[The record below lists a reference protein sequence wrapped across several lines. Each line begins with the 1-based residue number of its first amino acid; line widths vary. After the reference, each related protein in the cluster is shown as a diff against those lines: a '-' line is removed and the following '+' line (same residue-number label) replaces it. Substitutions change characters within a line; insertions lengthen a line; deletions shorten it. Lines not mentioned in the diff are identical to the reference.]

1 MIGRRKRGEWDG
13 WRGRPFREL
22 VWLGSPERFIVVWSQ
37 GGQEIVMNPSRE
49 PARAGAARRARTADR
64 PQIESL
70 LHHRSRE
77 VLDALLENPRLGEK
91 QVAILL
97 SRRDLAREIVARI
110 AENREW
116 MKSYPLKLAVVRHP
130 RTPRHLAL
138 PLLKYLYLFDL
149 LAVAATAGTPAELK
163 RQAEEAIL
171 LQREGLA
178 LGQRLSLARR
188 GSSRIAAGLL
198 LDSERRVI
206 DAALM
211 NPAMTEHAVTR
222 ALLDRKAHP
231 ALTSAVVEHDLWSA
245 RYGVKLALLRAQHL
259 SLGRVMAILPELARA
274 DLGDI
279 ADDPR
284 VRSEIRAYVAKLVQT
299 RRARKAK
306 KSLLGIGK

>member
-1 MIGRRKRGEWDG
+1 MDCSVEA
-13 WRGRPFREL
+13 
-22 VWLGSPERFIVVWSQ
+22 
-37 GGQEIVMNPSRE
+37 GQQKTVTNPSRE
-49 PARAGAARRARTADR
+49 SAIAEEARRARTADR
-64 PQIESL
+64 PLIGTL

-77 VLDALLENPRLGEK
+77 VLEALLENPRLGEK

-149 LAVAATAGTPAELK
+149 LTVAATAGTPSELK

-188 GSSRIAAGLL
+188 GSNRIAAGLL
-198 LDSERRVI
+198 LDSDRRVI
-206 DAALM
+206 DAALL

-222 ALLDRKAHP
+222 ALLDQKAQA
-231 ALTSAVVEHDLWSA
+231 ALTAAVVDHDLWSA
-245 RYGVKLALLRAQHL
+245 RYGVKLALLRAHHL
-259 SLGRVMAILPELARA
+259 SLGQAMSILPELAHA
-274 DLGDI
+274 DLDDI

-284 VRSEIRAYVAKLVQT
+284 VRSVLRAYVAKLAKT
-299 RRARKAK
+299 RRARSAK
-306 KSLLGIGK
+306 KSLLGI

>member
-1 MIGRRKRGEWDG
+1 MIAE
-13 WRGRPFREL
+13 E
-22 VWLGSPERFIVVWSQ
+22 
-37 GGQEIVMNPSRE
+37 
-49 PARAGAARRARTADR
+49 ARRARTADR
-64 PQIESL
+64 SLIGTL

-77 VLDALLENPRLGEK
+77 VLEALLENPRLGEK

-97 SRRDLAREIVARI
+97 SRRDLAREVVARI

-149 LAVAATAGTPAELK
+149 LAVAATAGVPAELK

-188 GSSRIAAGLL
+188 GSNRIAAGLL
-198 LDSERRVI
+198 LDPDRRVI
-206 DAALM
+206 DAALL

-222 ALLDRKAHP
+222 GLLDHRSHP
-231 ALTSAVVEHDLWSA
+231 ALTSAIVEHERWAA
-245 RYGVKLALLRAQHL
+245 RYGVKLALLRAQHV
-259 SLGRVMAILPELARA
+259 SLGRVMSILPELARA
-274 DLGDI
+274 DLNDL
-279 ADDPR
+279 AEDPR
-284 VRSEIRAYVAKLVQT
+284 VRAEIRAYVAKLIQT
-299 RRARKAK
+299 RRARGAK
-306 KSLLGIGK
+306 KSL

>member
-1 MIGRRKRGEWDG
+1 MEEGQ
-13 WRGRPFREL
+13 
-22 VWLGSPERFIVVWSQ
+22 PETVS
-37 GGQEIVMNPSRE
+37 NPSRE
-49 PARAGAARRARTADR
+49 SAIAEEARRARTADW
-64 PQIESL
+64 PLLKSL

-77 VLDALLENPRLGEK
+77 VLEALLENPLVGES

-97 SRRDLAREIVARI
+97 SRRDLAREVVARI

-149 LAVAATAGTPAELK
+149 LTVAATAGTPAELK

-178 LGQRLSLARR
+178 LGQRLTLARR
-188 GSSRIAAGLL
+188 GSNRIAGGLL
-198 LDSERRVI
+198 LDADRRVI
-206 DAALM
+206 EVALV

-222 ALLDRKAHP
+222 ALLDRKAHA
-231 ALTSAVVEHDLWSA
+231 ALTEAVVEHDLWSL
-245 RYGVKLALLRAQHL
+245 RYGIKLALLRTPHL
-259 SLGRVMAILPELARA
+259 SLGRVMSILPELALA
-274 DLGDI
+274 DLNDL

-284 VRSEIRAYVAKLVQT
+284 VKGEIRAYVAKLAQT
-299 RRARKAK
+299 RRVRKAK
-306 KSLLGIGK
+306 KSFLVI

>member
-1 MIGRRKRGEWDG
+1 MTN
-13 WRGRPFREL
+13 P
-22 VWLGSPERFIVVWSQ
+22 SPESGI
-37 GGQEIVMNPSRE
+37 
-49 PARAGAARRARTADR
+49 AGEARRARTADR
-64 PQIESL
+64 SLIETL

-77 VLDALLENPRLGEK
+77 VLEALLENPRFGEK

-110 AENREW
+110 AENRQW

-130 RTPRHLAL
+130 RTPRHLSL

-149 LAVAATAGTPAELK
+149 LAVATATGTPAELK

-188 GSSRIAAGLL
+188 GSNRIAAGLL
-198 LDSERRVI
+198 LDADRRVV

-222 ALLDRKAHP
+222 GLLDRRAQP
-231 ALTSAVVEHDLWSA
+231 ALTEAVLEQDHWYR
-245 RYGVKLALLRAQHL
+245 RYAMKLALLRAHHI
-259 SLGRVMAILPELARA
+259 SLGRVMSILPELSQR
-274 DLGDI
+274 DLDDVT
-279 ADDPR
+279 DDPR
-284 VRSEIRAYVAKLVQT
+284 VRGEVRLYVAKLVQS
-299 RRARKAK
+299 RRLRRRKK
-306 KSLLGIGK
+306 D

>member
-1 MIGRRKRGEWDG
+1 MEARR
-13 WRGRPFREL
+13 
-22 VWLGSPERFIVVWSQ
+22 
-37 GGQEIVMNPSRE
+37 QETVTNPSRE
-49 PARAGAARRARTADR
+49 SAIAEEARRARTGDLS
-64 PQIESL
+64 QIGTL
-70 LHHRSRE
+70 LHHRSRD
-77 VLDALLENPRLGEK
+77 VLEALLENPRLGEK

-149 LAVAATAGTPAELK
+149 LTVAATAGTPAELK

-188 GSSRIAAGLL
+188 GSNRIAAGLL
-198 LDSERRVI
+198 LDSEQRVI
-206 DAALM
+206 DAALL
-211 NPAMTEHAVTR
+211 NPAMTEHAITR

-231 ALTSAVVEHDLWSA
+231 ALTAAVVEHDRWSA
-245 RYGVKLALLRAQHL
+245 RYGVKLALLRGQHL
-259 SLGRVMAILPELARA
+259 SLGRAMSILPELAQA
-274 DLGDI
+274 DLDDI

-284 VRSEIRAYVAKLVQT
+284 VRNELRAYVAKLAQT
-299 RRARKAK
+299 RRVRKAK
-306 KSLLGIGK
+306 KSLLGI

>member
-1 MIGRRKRGEWDG
+1 MT
-13 WRGRPFREL
+13 
-22 VWLGSPERFIVVWSQ
+22 S
-37 GGQEIVMNPSRE
+37 PSRE
-49 PARAGAARRARTADR
+49 SAIAEEARRARTADR
-64 PQIESL
+64 SLIETL

-77 VLDALLENPRLGEK
+77 VLEALLENPRLGEK

-110 AENREW
+110 AGNREW

-130 RTPRHLAL
+130 RSPRHLAL
-138 PLLKYLYLFDL
+138 PLLKHLYLFDL

-178 LGQRLSLARR
+178 LGQRLSMARR

-198 LDSERRVI
+198 LDSDRRVI
-206 DAALM
+206 DAALL

-222 ALLDRKAHP
+222 ALLDQKAHP
-231 ALTSAVVEHDLWSA
+231 ALISALVEHDLWSA
-245 RYGVKLALLRAQHL
+245 RYGVKLALIRAHHV
-259 SLGRVMAILPELARA
+259 SLGRVMSILPELAQA
-274 DLGDI
+274 DLDDI

-284 VRSEIRAYVAKLVQT
+284 VRGEIRAYVAKLAQT
-299 RRARKAK
+299 RRARKTK
-306 KSLLGIGK
+306 KSLLGI

>member
-1 MIGRRKRGEWDG
+1 MVAFFSKRGK
-13 WRGRPFREL
+13 RNGRPGCLFREPG
-22 VWLGSPERFIVVWSQ
+22 WLSPEIVVVWSQ
-37 GGQEIVMNPSRE
+37 GGQETVTNPSRE
-49 PARAGAARRARTADR
+49 SAIAEEARRARTAD
-64 PQIESL
+64 PSQIGTL

-77 VLDALLENPRLGEK
+77 VLEALLENPRLGER
-91 QVAILL
+91 QVGILL

-149 LAVAATAGTPAELK
+149 LAVAATAGTPLELK

-188 GSSRIAAGLL
+188 GSHRIAAGML
-198 LDSERRVI
+198 LDFDRRVI

-211 NPAMTEHAVTR
+211 NPAMTEHAVAR

-231 ALTSAVVEHDLWSA
+231 ALTEAVVEHELWSA

-259 SLGRVMAILPELARA
+259 SLGRVMSLLPDLAQA
-274 DLGDI
+274 DLDDL
-279 ADDPR
+279 AEDPR
-284 VRSEIRAYVAKLVQT
+284 VRGEIRAYVAKLAQT
-299 RRARKAK
+299 LRVRKAK
-306 KSLLGIGK
+306 KSFSGI